1 MSEKIGNRIIRLD
14 EVDSTNSYL
23 KGRNDLLQQ
32 HGLVVIADMQTSG
45 RGRVGREFVSLR
57 GKNLTFSV
65 VLHPELPL
73 GEIQV
78 LSLLAGV
85 AVSRVLEKYLNK
97 IRLKWPNDVLVCEK
111 KICGILLEAI
121 TIPEKSFP
129 VLVMGIGL
137 NTKGCLNDYPEKLQD
152 IVTTIESEISR
163 NFKIVSET
171 ETAPDLENETV
182 FQQLLLEL
190 ECCMEEFS
198 GGSENLRE
206 LNNSASGYS
215 ALLQE
220 WLQRAQAIGRKVHSL
235 RDAEEMAKDTGTVG
249 TIEGLTK
256 DGYLQIRT
264 ETGHIMTHVSGDIL
278 DREGGNNDSNSG
290 HRKQ

>member
-121 TIPEKSFP
+121 TIPEQSFP

-137 NTKGCLNDYPEKLQD
+137 NTKGCLNDYPEELQD

-171 ETAPDLENETV
+171 ETAPDLENETI

-235 RDAEEMAKDTGTVG
+235 RDAEEMSKDTGTIG

-278 DREGGNNDSNSG
+278 DMRGEE
-290 HRKQ
+290 

>member
-121 TIPEKSFP
+121 TIPEQSFP

-137 NTKGCLNDYPEKLQD
+137 NTKGCLNDYPEELQD

-215 ALLQE
+215 ALLEE

-278 DREGGNNDSNSG
+278 DMRGG
-290 HRKQ
+290 K

>member
-121 TIPEKSFP
+121 TIPEQSFP

-137 NTKGCLNDYPEKLQD
+137 NTKGCLNDYPEELQD

-278 DREGGNNDSNSG
+278 DMRGG
-290 HRKQ
+290 K

>member
-121 TIPEKSFP
+121 TIPEQSFP

-137 NTKGCLNDYPEKLQD
+137 NTKGCLNDYPEELQD

-235 RDAEEMAKDTGTVG
+235 RDAEEEMAKDTGTVG

-278 DREGGNNDSNSG
+278 DMRGG
-290 HRKQ
+290 K

>member
-121 TIPEKSFP
+121 TIPEQSFP

-137 NTKGCLNDYPEKLQD
+137 NTKGCLNDYPEELQD

-206 LNNSASGYS
+206 LNNSNSGHS

-278 DREGGNNDSNSG
+278 DMRGG
-290 HRKQ
+290 K

>member
-65 VLHPELPL
+65 VIHPELPL

-78 LSLLAGV
+78 LSLLASV

-121 TIPEKSFP
+121 TIPEQSFP

-137 NTKGCLNDYPEKLQD
+137 NTKGCLNDYPEELQD

-163 NFKIVSET
+163 NFKIVS

-198 GGSENLRE
+198 GGSENLRV

-220 WLQRAQAIGRKVHSL
+220 WLQRAQAIGRKVRSL
-235 RDAEEMAKDTGTVG
+235 RDTEEMAKDTGTVG

-278 DREGGNNDSNSG
+278 DMRGG
-290 HRKQ
+290 K

>member
-78 LSLLAGV
+78 LSLLASV

-121 TIPEKSFP
+121 TIPEQSFP

-137 NTKGCLNDYPEKLQD
+137 NTKGCLNDYPEELQD

-182 FQQLLLEL
+182 FQQLLVEL

-235 RDAEEMAKDTGTVG
+235 RDAEEEMANDTGTVG

-278 DREGGNNDSNSG
+278 DMRGG
-290 HRKQ
+290 K

>member
-1 MSEKIGNRIIRLD
+1 
-14 EVDSTNSYL
+14 
-23 KGRNDLLQQ
+23 
-32 HGLVVIADMQTSG
+32 
-45 RGRVGREFVSLR
+45 
-57 GKNLTFSV
+57 
-65 VLHPELPL
+65 
-73 GEIQV
+73 
-78 LSLLAGV
+78 
-85 AVSRVLEKYLNK
+85 
-97 IRLKWPNDVLVCEK
+97 
-111 KICGILLEAI
+111 
-121 TIPEKSFP
+121 
-129 VLVMGIGL
+129 MGIGL
-137 NTKGCLNDYPEKLQD
+137 NTKGCLSDYPEELQD

-220 WLQRAQAIGRKVHSL
+220 WLQRAQAIGRKVRSL
-235 RDAEEMAKDTGTVG
+235 SDAEEMAKDTGTVG

-278 DREGGNNDSNSG
+278 DMRGG
-290 HRKQ
+290 K

>member
-121 TIPEKSFP
+121 TIPEQSFP

-137 NTKGCLNDYPEKLQD
+137 NTKGCLNDYPEELQD
-152 IVTTIESEISR
+152 IITTIESEISR
-163 NFKIVSET
+163 NYKIVS

-278 DREGGNNDSNSG
+278 EMRGG
-290 HRKQ
+290 K

>member
-1 MSEKIGNRIIRLD
+1 MSGKIGNRIIRLD

-65 VLHPELPL
+65 VLHPKLRLE
-73 GEIQV
+73 EIQV
-78 LSLLAGV
+78 LSLLASV
-85 AVSRVLEKYLNK
+85 TVSRVLEKYLNK

-121 TIPEKSFP
+121 TIPEQSFP

-137 NTKGCLNDYPEKLQD
+137 NTKGCLNDYPEELQD

-163 NFKIVSET
+163 NFKIVP

-182 FQQLLLEL
+182 FQQLLIEL
-190 ECCMEEFS
+190 ECCMEEFI

-206 LNNSASGYS
+206 LNNSVSGHS

-220 WLQRAQAIGRKVHSL
+220 WLQRSQAIGRKVYSL

-249 TIEGLTK
+249 TIERLTK

-278 DREGGNNDSNSG
+278 DMRGGE
-290 HRKQ
+290 K

>member
-14 EVDSTNSYL
+14 EMDSTNSYL

-121 TIPEKSFP
+121 TIPEQSFP

-137 NTKGCLNDYPEKLQD
+137 NTKGCLNDYPEELQD

-278 DREGGNNDSNSG
+278 DMRGG
-290 HRKQ
+290 K

>member
-121 TIPEKSFP
+121 TIPQQTFP

-137 NTKGCLNDYPEKLQD
+137 NTKGCLNDYPEELQD

-235 RDAEEMAKDTGTVG
+235 RDAEEEMAKGTGTVG

-278 DREGGNNDSNSG
+278 DMRGG
-290 HRKQ
+290 K

>member
-121 TIPEKSFP
+121 TIPEQSFP

-137 NTKGCLNDYPEKLQD
+137 NTKGCLNDYPEELQD

-198 GGSENLRE
+198 GGSENLRK

-278 DREGGNNDSNSG
+278 DMRGG
-290 HRKQ
+290 K

>member
-121 TIPEKSFP
+121 TIPEQSFP

-137 NTKGCLNDYPEKLQD
+137 NTKGCLNDYPEELQD

-198 GGSENLRE
+198 GGFENLRE
-206 LNNSASGYS
+206 LNNSVSGYS

-278 DREGGNNDSNSG
+278 DMRRG
-290 HRKQ
+290 K

>member
-57 GKNLTFSV
+57 GKNLTFSI

-121 TIPEKSFP
+121 TIPEQSFP

-137 NTKGCLNDYPEKLQD
+137 NTKGCLNDYPEELQD

-171 ETAPDLENETV
+171 ETAPDLKNETV

-198 GGSENLRE
+198 GGSENLRK

-278 DREGGNNDSNSG
+278 DMRGG
-290 HRKQ
+290 K

>member
-121 TIPEKSFP
+121 TIPEQSFP

-137 NTKGCLNDYPEKLQD
+137 NTKGCINDYPEELQD

-235 RDAEEMAKDTGTVG
+235 KDTEEMAKDTGTVG

-278 DREGGNNDSNSG
+278 DMRGG
-290 HRKQ
+290 K

>member
-121 TIPEKSFP
+121 TIPEQSFP

-137 NTKGCLNDYPEKLQD
+137 NTKGCLNDYPEELQD

-171 ETAPDLENETV
+171 ETAPNLENETV

-235 RDAEEMAKDTGTVG
+235 RDAEEEMAKDTGTVG

-278 DREGGNNDSNSG
+278 DMRGG
-290 HRKQ
+290 K

>member
-121 TIPEKSFP
+121 TIPEQSFP

-137 NTKGCLNDYPEKLQD
+137 NTKGCLNDYPEELQD

-163 NFKIVSET
+163 NFKIFSKT
-171 ETAPDLENETV
+171 ETVPDLENETV

-198 GGSENLRE
+198 GGSENLCE

-235 RDAEEMAKDTGTVG
+235 RDAEEEMAKDTGTVG

-278 DREGGNNDSNSG
+278 DMRGG
-290 HRKQ
+290 K

>member
-121 TIPEKSFP
+121 TIPEQSFP

-137 NTKGCLNDYPEKLQD
+137 NTKGCLNDYPEELQD

-163 NFKIVSET
+163 NFKIVS

-235 RDAEEMAKDTGTVG
+235 RDAEEEMAKDTGTVG

-264 ETGHIMTHVSGDIL
+264 ETGLIMTHVSGDII
-278 DREGGNNDSNSG
+278 DMRGG
-290 HRKQ
+290 K

>member
-121 TIPEKSFP
+121 TIPEQSFP

-137 NTKGCLNDYPEKLQD
+137 NTKGCLNDYPEELQD

-198 GGSENLRE
+198 GGSENLCE
-206 LNNSASGYS
+206 LNNSASGDS

-235 RDAEEMAKDTGTVG
+235 RDAEEEMAKDTGTVG

-278 DREGGNNDSNSG
+278 DMRGG
-290 HRKQ
+290 K

>member
-32 HGLVVIADMQTSG
+32 HGLVVIADMQTTG

-78 LSLLAGV
+78 LSLLASV

-121 TIPEKSFP
+121 TIPEQSFP

-137 NTKGCLNDYPEKLQD
+137 NTKGCLNDYPEELQD

-235 RDAEEMAKDTGTVG
+235 RDAEEEMAKDTGTVG

-278 DREGGNNDSNSG
+278 DMRGG
-290 HRKQ
+290 K

>member
-23 KGRNDLLQQ
+23 KGKNDLLQQ

-73 GEIQV
+73 GQIQV

-85 AVSRVLEKYLNK
+85 AVSRVLEKYVNK

-121 TIPEKSFP
+121 TIPEHISP
-129 VLVMGIGL
+129 VLVLGIGL
-137 NTKGCLNDYPEKLQD
+137 NTKGCLNDYPEELQD
-152 IVTTIESEISR
+152 IVTTIESEILR
-163 NFKIVSET
+163 NFNIVS

-190 ECCMEEFS
+190 ECCMEEFC
-198 GGSENLRE
+198 GDSENFRE
-206 LNNSASGYS
+206 LNISSSGYS

-220 WLQRAQAIGRKVHSL
+220 WLQRSQAIGRKVHSL
-235 RDAEEMAKDTGTVG
+235 RESEEMAKDTGTVG

-264 ETGHIMTHVSGDIL
+264 ETGQIMTHLSGDIL
-278 DREGGNNDSNSG
+278 DMRGE
-290 HRKQ
+290 K

>member
-32 HGLVVIADMQTSG
+32 HGLVVIAEMQTSG

-121 TIPEKSFP
+121 TIPEQSFP

-137 NTKGCLNDYPEKLQD
+137 NTKGCLNDYPEELQD

-264 ETGHIMTHVSGDIL
+264 ETGHIMTHISGDIL
-278 DREGGNNDSNSG
+278 DMRGG
-290 HRKQ
+290 K

>member
-121 TIPEKSFP
+121 TIPEQSFP

-137 NTKGCLNDYPEKLQD
+137 NTKGCLNDYPEELQD

-171 ETAPDLENETV
+171 EKAPDLENETI

-198 GGSENLRE
+198 GGSENLCE

-235 RDAEEMAKDTGTVG
+235 RDAEEEMAKDTGTVG

-278 DREGGNNDSNSG
+278 DMRGG
-290 HRKQ
+290 K

>member
-121 TIPEKSFP
+121 TIPEQSFP

-137 NTKGCLNDYPEKLQD
+137 NTKGCLNDYPEELQD

-171 ETAPDLENETV
+171 ETAPDFENETV
-182 FQQLLLEL
+182 FQQILLEL

-278 DREGGNNDSNSG
+278 DMRGG
-290 HRKQ
+290 K

>member
-121 TIPEKSFP
+121 TIPEQSFP

-137 NTKGCLNDYPEKLQD
+137 NTKGCLNDYPEELQD

-182 FQQLLLEL
+182 FQQLLVEL

-264 ETGHIMTHVSGDIL
+264 DTGHIMTHISGDIL
-278 DREGGNNDSNSG
+278 DMRGG
-290 HRKQ
+290 K

>member
-121 TIPEKSFP
+121 TIPEQSFP

-137 NTKGCLNDYPEKLQD
+137 NTKGCLNDYPEELQD

-163 NFKIVSET
+163 NFKIVS

-278 DREGGNNDSNSG
+278 DMRGG
-290 HRKQ
+290 K

>member
-121 TIPEKSFP
+121 TIPEQSFP

-137 NTKGCLNDYPEKLQD
+137 NTKGCLNDYPEELQD

-220 WLQRAQAIGRKVHSL
+220 WLQRAQAIGRKVLSL
-235 RDAEEMAKDTGTVG
+235 RDSEEMAKDTGTVG

-278 DREGGNNDSNSG
+278 DMRGG
-290 HRKQ
+290 K

>member
-78 LSLLAGV
+78 LSLLASV

-121 TIPEKSFP
+121 TIPEQSFP
-129 VLVMGIGL
+129 VLLMGIGL
-137 NTKGCLNDYPEKLQD
+137 NTKGCLNDYPEELQD

-163 NFKIVSET
+163 NFKIVS

-198 GGSENLRE
+198 GGSENLRK

-235 RDAEEMAKDTGTVG
+235 SDTEEIAKDTGTVG

-278 DREGGNNDSNSG
+278 DMRGG
-290 HRKQ
+290 K

>member
-1 MSEKIGNRIIRLD
+1 MNGKIGNRIIRLD

-23 KGRNDLLQQ
+23 KGRNDLLQH

-121 TIPEKSFP
+121 TIPEQSFP
-129 VLVMGIGL
+129 VLMMGIGL
-137 NTKGCLNDYPEKLQD
+137 NTKGCINDYRFF
-152 IVTTIESEISR
+152 I
-163 NFKIVSET
+163 
-171 ETAPDLENETV
+171 
-182 FQQLLLEL
+182 
-190 ECCMEEFS
+190 
-198 GGSENLRE
+198 GSDDE
-206 LNNSASGYS
+206 
-215 ALLQE
+215 
-220 WLQRAQAIGRKVHSL
+220 QRICRIY
-235 RDAEEMAKDTGTVG
+235 RC
-249 TIEGLTK
+249 
-256 DGYLQIRT
+256 R
-264 ETGHIMTHVSGDIL
+264 
-278 DREGGNNDSNSG
+278 
-290 HRKQ
+290 

>member
-1 MSEKIGNRIIRLD
+1 M
-14 EVDSTNSYL
+14 
-23 KGRNDLLQQ
+23 
-32 HGLVVIADMQTSG
+32 
-45 RGRVGREFVSLR
+45 
-57 GKNLTFSV
+57 
-65 VLHPELPL
+65 
-73 GEIQV
+73 
-78 LSLLAGV
+78 
-85 AVSRVLEKYLNK
+85 
-97 IRLKWPNDVLVCEK
+97 
-111 KICGILLEAI
+111 LEAI
-121 TIPEKSFP
+121 TIPEQSFP

-137 NTKGCLNDYPEKLQD
+137 NTKGCLNDYPEELQD

-190 ECCMEEFS
+190 ECCMEEFG

-215 ALLQE
+215 PLLQE

-235 RDAEEMAKDTGTVG
+235 RDAEEMVKDTGTVG

-278 DREGGNNDSNSG
+278 DMRVG
-290 HRKQ
+290 

>member
-121 TIPEKSFP
+121 TIPEQSFP

-137 NTKGCLNDYPEKLQD
+137 NTKGCLNDYPEELQD

-171 ETAPDLENETV
+171 EKAPDLENETI

-198 GGSENLRE
+198 GGFENLRE

-278 DREGGNNDSNSG
+278 DMRGG
-290 HRKQ
+290 K

>member
-45 RGRVGREFVSLR
+45 RGRVGREFVSIR

-65 VLHPELPL
+65 VLHPELPF

-121 TIPEKSFP
+121 TIPEHISP
-129 VLVMGIGL
+129 VLVLGIGL
-137 NTKGCLNDYPEKLQD
+137 NTKGCLNDYPEELQD

-163 NFKIVSET
+163 NFKKFSER
-171 ETAPDLENETV
+171 ETAPDLENETI
-182 FQQLLLEL
+182 FQQLLIEM
-190 ECCMEEFS
+190 ERCMEEFS
-198 GGSENLRE
+198 GCSENLHK
-206 LNNSASGYS
+206 LNKSGSGYS

-220 WLQRAQAIGRKVHSL
+220 WLQRAHAIGRKVHSFS
-235 RDAEEMAKDTGTVG
+235 DAKGEMAKDTGTVG

-278 DREGGNNDSNSG
+278 EMRRE
-290 HRKQ
+290 K

>member
-121 TIPEKSFP
+121 TIPEQSFP

-137 NTKGCLNDYPEKLQD
+137 NTKGCLNDYPEELQD

-198 GGSENLRE
+198 GGSENFYE

-278 DREGGNNDSNSG
+278 DMRGG
-290 HRKQ
+290 K

>member
-121 TIPEKSFP
+121 TIPEQSFP

-137 NTKGCLNDYPEKLQD
+137 NTKGCLNDYPEELQD

-220 WLQRAQAIGRKVHSL
+220 WLQRAQAIGRKVRSL
-235 RDAEEMAKDTGTVG
+235 SDAKEMAKDAGTVG

-264 ETGHIMTHVSGDIL
+264 ETGHIMTHISGDIL
-278 DREGGNNDSNSG
+278 DMRGG
-290 HRKQ
+290 K

>member
-57 GKNLTFSV
+57 EKNLTFSV

-121 TIPEKSFP
+121 TIPEQSFP

-137 NTKGCLNDYPEKLQD
+137 NTKGCFNDYPEELQD

-163 NFKIVSET
+163 NFEIVSET

-235 RDAEEMAKDTGTVG
+235 RDAEEEMAKDTGTVG

-278 DREGGNNDSNSG
+278 DMRGG
-290 HRKQ
+290 K

>member
-121 TIPEKSFP
+121 TIPEQSFP

-137 NTKGCLNDYPEKLQD
+137 NTKGCLNDYPEELQD

-220 WLQRAQAIGRKVHSL
+220 WLQRAQAIGRKVLSL

-278 DREGGNNDSNSG
+278 DMRGG
-290 HRKQ
+290 K